1 MMVLAVTLSA
11 CDGAERAT
19 ASNGAVAARTA
30 QESNQAQIAAFMAA
44 QGKYC
49 NDAIGIIC
57 DVDGFY
63 GVEYIYAFC
72 GAGCA
77 AGMNADF
84 AGVNRRW
91 WDARQL
97 APYPAPLHSTG
108 TLNESVQQDGR
119 RRLVV
124 NIRTENT
131 FVAFFDASLTM
142 LVGADFL
149 EYPPFGG
156 NAVYNPLLGEAT
168 LHADLL
174 LPVGYLGYPDIIQ
187 ALFDANSGIEVRT
200 MNFTASVDGPL
211 RAAYDG
217 IPAGTMVRVSGMNSA
232 LSKLQS
238 RQVPSK
244 HLMATG
250 YSPNAR
256 ISVRVLR

>member
-1 MMVLAVTLSA
+1 MVLAVTLSA

-72 GAGCA
+72 GAGCT

-156 NAVYNPLLGEAT
+156 NAVYNPLLGEAP

-200 MNFTASVDGPL
+200 MNFTATVEGPL
-211 RAAYDG
+211 RAAHDG

>member
-1 MMVLAVTLSA
+1 MMVLAVALSA
-11 CDGAERAT
+11 CDGAERAIAPT
-19 ASNGAVAARTA
+19 SAVAARA
-30 QESNQAQIAAFMAA
+30 AKEPNQSQIEAFMAA

-49 NDAIGIIC
+49 NDAIGLIC
-57 DVDGFY
+57 DVDDFY

-72 GAGCA
+72 GDGCA

-91 WDARQL
+91 WDARKL
-97 APYPAPLHSTG
+97 APYPAPLRSMG
-108 TLNESVQQDGR
+108 TLSESVQLDGR

-131 FVAFFDASLTM
+131 FVAFFDANLTM
-142 LVGADFL
+142 LVGADFF

-200 MNFTASVDGPL
+200 MSFTASVDGPL
-211 RAAYDG
+211 RAAYNG

-250 YSPNAR
+250 YSTNAR